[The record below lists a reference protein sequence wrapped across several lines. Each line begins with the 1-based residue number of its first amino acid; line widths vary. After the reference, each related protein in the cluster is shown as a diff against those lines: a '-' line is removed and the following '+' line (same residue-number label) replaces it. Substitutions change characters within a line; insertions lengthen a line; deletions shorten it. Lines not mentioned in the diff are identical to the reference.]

1 MIQGDMKE
9 LRNQVFVYFKH
20 VNRPYKDHHL
30 GNTLIHMICQEGY
43 FPMLNYLINPA
54 NRNDTDMNELE
65 FSPPNERERTP
76 LFLCFTPPTAT
87 VRLFNY
93 IHLMILFYLAIFQ
106 FNGLKS
112 GVDQDGNVKAVK
124 PEEIEQLTDWCKPGG
139 PKSRENCVKLL
150 LENGVDPNQ
159 KDFHDFTALHYASIW
174 GMFVCIVLNWKF
186 RVNCIFPLGWV
197 STVKLLINHGA
208 DVNAATVSGRTALM
222 FAVEFGHESLVFWL
236 ASKANSLGLNLDA
249 TDAEGF
255 SALILAVEKK
265 DDGLEMVK
273 ILLQNGCDPNIQTLR
288 RKTALKISCQSQN
301 LTVVNLLLDY
311 DVQRRNSAFNLL
323 KEENFVII
331 QARMNEDEKRIQE
344 EAAKAER
351 EKEERERFAL
361 SEKAQRKNPSE
372 AWVEYRD
379 KRTKKPFYYN
389 TVTRKSTFDKPKN
402 FRPDRKRIIKEVTF
416 GMSFYH

>member
-1 MIQGDMKE
+1 M
-9 LRNQVFVYFKH
+9 
-20 VNRPYKDHHL
+20 
-30 GNTLIHMICQEGY
+30 
-43 FPMLNYLINPA
+43 
-54 NRNDTDMNELE
+54 
-65 FSPPNERERTP
+65 
-76 LFLCFTPPTAT
+76 
-87 VRLFNY
+87 
-93 IHLMILFYLAIFQ
+93 
-106 FNGLKS
+106 
-112 GVDQDGNVKAVK
+112 
-124 PEEIEQLTDWCKPGG
+124 
-139 PKSRENCVKLL
+139 
-150 LENGVDPNQ
+150 
-159 KDFHDFTALHYASIW
+159 
-174 GMFVCIVLNWKF
+174 
-186 RVNCIFPLGWV
+186 
-197 STVKLLINHGA
+197 KLLINHGA

-249 TDAEGF
+249 TDAEGY

-265 DDGLEMVK
+265 DDGLEMLK

-301 LTVVNLLLDY
+301 LTLVNLLLDY
-311 DVQRRNSAFNLL
+311 NVQRRNSAFNLL
-323 KEENFVII
+323 KEENFVKV
-331 QARMNEDEKRIQE
+331 QARMNEDEKKIQE

-351 EKEERERFAL
+351 EKEERERLAL

-379 KRTKKPFYYN
+379 KRSKKPFYYN